1 MTFNQID
8 KNDLIIVLKPI
19 MRNTVNDDD
28 VDTDGWSGEI
38 QVKLFADLDKSTLN
52 KYELSV
58 MGKIGSLLAA
68 AIPAMNENAFVK
80 YLVSQYV
87 GMTDIELEHIDIVK
101 HKEEK
106 TKGEV
111 IKLTFDSETEGNA

>member
-38 QVKLFADLDKSTLN
+38 QVKLFAD
-52 KYELSV
+52 
-58 MGKIGSLLAA
+58 
-68 AIPAMNENAFVK
+68 
-80 YLVSQYV
+80 
-87 GMTDIELEHIDIVK
+87 
-101 HKEEK
+101 
-106 TKGEV
+106 
-111 IKLTFDSETEGNA
+111 